1 MGNAKKYVVIAVAIA
16 IVIGVVGSGLSYIN
30 QVEQQAQNNQDL
42 GQTLTVKVPPVLGSE
57 NASVTIIEMGD
68 YQCEMCKH
76 WFHNTRSQIIEN
88 YVDSGKVNLYFMDI
102 PFLGRDSAKA
112 ANASYCAEE
121 QGMYWEYHSMLYEHQ
136 EGVDN
141 GWASTERLKTFAFS
155 LGLNSEQF
163 SQCVDLQKY
172 KQRVNLNSD
181 KAVSQGVQSTPYFV
195 ITNSDGEQQKI
206 SGAQPYSVFRQVI
219 ESML

>member
-1 MGNAKKYVVIAVAIA
+1 MKTKQIAVTAAIA
-16 IVIGVVGSGLSYIN
+16 VLGIAILVSATTYWSEFLVMQENRIKPMEYNTAIGSPI
-30 QVEQQAQNNQDL
+30 
-42 GQTLTVKVPPVLGSE
+42 LGSE
-57 NASVTIIEMGD
+57 TATVTILEYGD

-121 QGMYWEYHSMLYEHQ
+121 QGMYWEYHSVLYEHQ
-136 EGVDN
+136 EDVDD
-141 GWASTERLKTFAFS
+141 GWASPERLKSFAFS
-155 LGLNSEQF
+155 LGLDSDQF
-163 SQCVDLQKY
+163 SECIDLQKY
-172 KQRVNLNSD
+172 KQRVKLNSD
-181 KAVSQGVQSTPYFV
+181 KSVSQGVQSTPYFV

>member
-1 MGNAKKYVVIAVAIA
+1 
-16 IVIGVVGSGLSYIN
+16 
-30 QVEQQAQNNQDL
+30 
-42 GQTLTVKVPPVLGSE
+42 
-57 NASVTIIEMGD
+57 
-68 YQCEMCKH
+68 
-76 WFHNTRSQIIEN
+76 
-88 YVDSGKVNLYFMDI
+88 
-102 PFLGRDSAKA
+102 
-112 ANASYCAEE
+112 
-121 QGMYWEYHSMLYEHQ
+121 MYWEYHSVLYEYQ
-136 EGVDN
+136 EGIDS
-141 GWASTERLKTFAFS
+141 GWASSERLKTFAFT

-181 KAVSQGVQSTPYFV
+181 KAVSHGVQSTPYFV

>member
-1 MGNAKKYVVIAVAIA
+1 
-16 IVIGVVGSGLSYIN
+16 
-30 QVEQQAQNNQDL
+30 
-42 GQTLTVKVPPVLGSE
+42 
-57 NASVTIIEMGD
+57 
-68 YQCEMCKH
+68 MCKH
-76 WFHNTRSQIIEN
+76 WFHDARSQIIKN
-88 YVDSGKVNLYFMDI
+88 YVDTGKVNLYFMDI

-121 QGMYWEYHSMLYEHQ
+121 QGMYWEYHGMLYEHQ
-136 EGVDN
+136 EGIDN
-141 GWASTERLKTFAFS
+141 GWASPERLKTFAFS

-181 KAVSQGVQSTPYFV
+181 KAVSQGVQSTPYFI
-195 ITNSDGEQQKI
+195 ITNTDGEQQKI